1 MLNIF
6 TLFQVDF
13 SPIFGWKAMGFL
25 SKQDLI
31 ARERSSS
38 WSKLLAQLLQ
48 LQLWQN
54 SPLAKQSQYLEKDEQ
69 YTCICE
75 TFKKSNKIT
84 VSSNQ
89 VWPLIFINGLRLL
102 KTLTFDTDLSFYDLT
117 KHKVFILYRRYDQII
132 IGKHTDWQNQYAT
145 QSSIS
150 TTGTCHHF
158 VTDIFKPTIYNNPI
172 NDIRLHFF

>member
-1 MLNIF
+1 
-6 TLFQVDF
+6 
-13 SPIFGWKAMGFL
+13 MGFL

-54 SPLAKQSQYLEKDEQ
+54 SPLAKQSQYLEKDKQ

-132 IGKHTDWQNQYAT
+132 IGKHTDWQNQYVT

-158 VTDIFKPTIYNNPI
+158 VIDIFKPTIYNNPI
-172 NDIRLHFF
+172 NDIRLQFF